1 MSSYGGIYPKKLQH
15 AQEIVMQTLYSESQI
30 IFKISDYIPWL
41 VLIKSPPEDLKSKQ
55 FKDLHGVS

>member
-1 MSSYGGIYPKKLQH
+1 
-15 AQEIVMQTLYSESQI
+15 MQTLYSESQI